1 MQITESGILACG
13 SANSARAALTF
24 PSLVALADGT
34 VIATC
39 RAGSAKDAAD
49 EKIEL
54 YRSPDGGRTW
64 SGPQCPFTAPQ
75 VNGVQGSLKVCY
87 LTELEPG
94 HLVAA
99 SMWVDRQTYPGK
111 PLFNPE
117 TEGCLPMAILLA
129 DSLDLGATWTPWR
142 LVPMPVDIGPPS
154 LTSPMLKLADGR
166 LAMSIETNKHYEDA
180 SRWHQR
186 VVLIHSTDQGQTWS
200 DPVVAGQDPSGRIFN
215 WDQRA
220 GVATDGRIATFCWT
234 YDSHTHTY
242 LNIHRRISA
251 DHGHTWST
259 AEDLGFTDQAAHP
272 AMAPDGRVV
281 LAWVDR
287 FHTHSIRARLAL
299 GIDAPFDP
307 ATEVE
312 IYSHTSETARKA
324 ARDDTGA
331 LLSDMSLWTFGL
343 PYAELLT
350 DGDVLVLYYAGT
362 EACMDI
368 HWSRLRLSA

>member
-1 MQITESGILACG
+1 MSASFKWEEIERVTVSGPIEGGPRRWRGIPSVVQLRNGNILTAYREASDHWLTPDGKIRLCRSTDSG
-13 SANSARAALTF
+13 RTWSEPETIVAAEGRSFGCHVGMIELE
-24 PSLVALADGT
+24 DGT
-34 VIATC
+34 ILLPLVEIHLFTGEPPYLKYYQ
-39 RAGSAKDAAD
+39 RLRVSTNVT
-49 EKIEL
+49 L
-54 YRSPDGGRTW
+54 SHDGGRTW

-220 GVATDGRIATFCWT
+220 GVATDGRIATFC
-234 YDSHTHTY
+234 
-242 LNIHRRISA
+242 
-251 DHGHTWST
+251 
-259 AEDLGFTDQAAHP
+259 
-272 AMAPDGRVV
+272 
-281 LAWVDR
+281 
-287 FHTHSIRARLAL
+287 
-299 GIDAPFDP
+299 
-307 ATEVE
+307 
-312 IYSHTSETARKA
+312 
-324 ARDDTGA
+324 
-331 LLSDMSLWTFGL
+331 
-343 PYAELLT
+343 
-350 DGDVLVLYYAGT
+350 
-362 EACMDI
+362 
-368 HWSRLRLSA
+368 